1 MRRRRVTYRPN
12 KSQSVFS
19 GAVGIIFV
27 LIGIFVAIPNF
38 GAFGILWTLI
48 AVAITVMNFYQAF
61 GKKYIGPEIN
71 IEEEGSD
78 APSPRPD
85 GYSSPE
91 MDGSGAEKRLRQ
103 LQELLDG
110 GLITRE
116 EYEKKR
122 EEIIRS
128 L

>member
-1 MRRRRVTYRPN
+1 MRRRRITYRPN

-38 GAFGILWTLI
+38 GILWTLI
-48 AVAITVMNFYQAF
+48 AVVITVMNFYQAF

-71 IEEEGSD
+71 IEEEGEN